1 MALSAEGIGPVDR
14 ARLLSAQVE
23 VALALGELDRAGVAR
38 DELDVIVA
46 GSGAALLNAMAAVA
60 RAAVQLAAGDP
71 LAALPELRR
80 ARTLWLHL
88 GLPYPTVQTRML
100 IAAAGRTVGDD
111 EGARLE
117 LGGALATFD
126 RLDAGSARPASTAP
140 ASPAMPRPPGG
151 RSPTGLY
158 SVITGWPPV
167 CPRRPSVPARRRT
180 TVAVKTPAVAAVAA
194 SSRNPTM

>member
-1 MALSAEGIGPVDR
+1 VALSAEGIGPVDR

-111 EGARLE
+111 EGVRLE

-126 RLDAGSARPASTAP
+126 RLEAGSARPASTAP

-151 RSPTGLY
+151 RSPTG
-158 SVITGWPPV
+158 ST
-167 CPRRPSVPARRRT
+167 R
-180 TVAVKTPAVAAVAA
+180 
-194 SSRNPTM
+194 